1 MHSDIDSRCNDT
13 SSDSIFPSRNGAEI
27 NINDE
32 TFGEL
37 MSTIFG
43 TQADIIGISSAI
55 TEYLW
60 WARRYPAKFDMSTI
74 WEVIDERLRELTQL
88 ASTRH
93 WLALKHAMSSV
104 DSADILHDHL
114 AQLER
119 DLISKTIKR
128 TNVFR
133 ENYDVR
139 FSLSG
144 QRRSTQ

>member
-1 MHSDIDSRCNDT
+1 
-13 SSDSIFPSRNGAEI
+13 
-27 NINDE
+27 
-32 TFGEL
+32 
-37 MSTIFG
+37 
-43 TQADIIGISSAI
+43 
-55 TEYLW
+55 
-60 WARRYPAKFDMSTI
+60 MSTI